1 MAPASETDLPR
12 HRIFAQRK
20 EEANMSAAEL
30 CRRADLSANTL
41 KHYISGKKVRETT
54 VQALHEAL
62 EQYIAEQDAVKSG
75 AATGDGIHAFPD
87 NGEKDPDWF
96 ESQALRS
103 LERAYDHLNHAIEQR
118 IEKQLPID
126 ETFLRKLKLELRR
139 FEPFLKPI

>member
-1 MAPASETDLPR
+1 MAPASEMDMPR
-12 HRIFAQRK
+12 HIAFAQRK

-75 AATGDGIHAFPD
+75 FSDGIHELPG
-87 NGEKDPDWF
+87 NGRKDPSWHEDH
-96 ESQALRS
+96 ALVS
-103 LERAYDHLNHAIEQR
+103 LARAYEHLNQAIEQR
-118 IEKQLPID
+118 IENKLPTD
-126 ETFLRKLKLELRR
+126 ETFLRRLKLELRR
-139 FEPFLKPI
+139 FDAFLKPI